1 MSTLNIEVGLFGIAI
16 ARLLSN
22 IRTCPGLLRAT
33 LTCHLLHKAKR
44 L

>member
-22 IRTCPGLLRAT
+22 IRTWLLRTT
-33 LTCHLLHKAKR
+33 LTCQLLHKAKR
-44 L
+44 S

>member
-16 ARLLSN
+16 VRLLSN
-22 IRTCPGLLRAT
+22 IRTCLLRTT

-44 L
+44 S